1 MDGVEYSNGK
11 MEVCG
16 RVRREKIKGFGL
28 SAAFAANTVRR
39 TVTSSSDFPV
49 PSLPAAETNL

>member
-16 RVRREKIKGFGL
+16 RVLREKIKGFGL
-28 SAAFAANTVRR
+28 SAAFAANTVRH
-39 TVTSSSDFPV
+39 TVTTSSDFPV
-49 PSLPAAETNL
+49 SHHPATETNL